1 MNRSFPVT
9 VPVSAAAA
17 PGLACLDNELP
28 PNVRLPNNW
37 ASAARGATA
46 KIVTTNRGSIQRVII
61 AFTVEN

>member
-1 MNRSFPVT
+1 MNRSFPVID
-9 VPVSAAAA
+9 PASAAAA

-28 PNVRLPNNW
+28 PKTRLPNNW

-46 KIVTTNRGSIQRVII
+46 KIVTTIKGNIQRVII